1 MPDRPQWII
10 DRLITSDIP
19 SQPARELC
27 QSSTSWGP
35 DFVGSDGY
43 FCDMDAK
50 ELLPLCST
58 ENVNGCIEYDE
69 TQKTVPKR
77 SIVARREVKSVH
89 KAYKTVT
96 HNSNSS

>member
-1 MPDRPQWII
+1 MPDRPQWIVE
-10 DRLITSDIP
+10 RLITSDIP
-19 SQPARELC
+19 SQLASELC

-35 DFVGSDGY
+35 DLVGADGY

-58 ENVNGCIEYDE
+58 EVVNGCIEYDE
-69 TQKTVPKR
+69 VQKAITKR
-77 SIVARREVKSVH
+77 SVIARREVKSVH
-89 KAYKTVT
+89 RSYKTVT